1 MKRFRRH
8 LLVSLVVCAMCIVGQ
23 AIAAE
28 SESYHGTVLD
38 AETEEPLEGAVVV
51 VLWFKKTYLSMDG
64 PQYFHKGTE
73 VLTDTNGKFSVD
85 TSPGINWNPFTFM
98 VKDPW
103 IVIFKPGYAP
113 LTPTYAVSLKLG
125 ADMYDKLKQG
135 AVVRLPKLKSREDL
149 REFSHLGAVGITD
162 NVPRP
167 RIEKLLRS
175 INNQRRQAGITP
187 FPDS

>member
-1 MKRFRRH
+1 
-8 LLVSLVVCAMCIVGQ
+8 MCIVAQ

-85 TSPGINWNPFTFM
+85 TSPGTNWNPFTFM

-135 AVVRLPKLKSREDL
+135 AVVRLPKLKSREEL
-149 REFSHLGAVGITD
+149 RRFASIGSLGIGSDTPRSGIRHLIRLI
-162 NVPRP
+162 NVQS
-167 RIEKLLRS
+167 RS
-175 INNQRRQAGITP
+175 AGVTGYP
-187 FPDS
+187 EH